1 MLWSN
6 VFVWPYKDEF
16 NERIKSN
23 RCIFVLDM
31 KKELKNNVI
40 LKGTEDKLIILS
52 GWGGIQF
59 KLEHLELSTER

>member
-52 GWGGIQF
+52 GWSGIQL